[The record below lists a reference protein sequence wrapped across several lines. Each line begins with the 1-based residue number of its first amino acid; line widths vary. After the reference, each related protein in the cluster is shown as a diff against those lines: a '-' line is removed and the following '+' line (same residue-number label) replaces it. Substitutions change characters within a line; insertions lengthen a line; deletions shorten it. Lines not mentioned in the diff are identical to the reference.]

1 MKTTQKIL
9 TVLVTMVIALFFIAG
24 NSYSQAK
31 KPWDIPAAAKS
42 VKSPVNLKDA
52 NVISNGKDLW
62 AKNCKSCHGSKGLGD
77 GPKAASLK
85 TNPGDFTA
93 AAFQGQTDGELFFE
107 TSKGRDEMPA
117 YEKKIPEANDRWAL
131 VAYMRT
137 LKK

>member
-1 MKTTQKIL
+1 MKTTQRII
-9 TVLVTMVIALFFIAG
+9 TVLITTVIAIFFITG
-24 NSYSQAK
+24 NSFAQAK
-31 KPWDIPAAAKS
+31 KAWDIPAAAKS

-52 NVISNGKDLW
+52 GVINNGKDLW
-62 AKNCKSCHGSKGLGD
+62 AKHCKSCHGSKGLGD

-93 AAFQGQTDGELFFE
+93 STFQGQSDGDIFFE
-107 TSKGRDEMPA
+107 TSKGRDEMPS
-117 YEKKIPEANDRWAL
+117 YEKKIPEASDRWAL

>member
-1 MKTTQKIL
+1 MRTTQRIL
-9 TVLVTMVIALFFIAG
+9 TVLVTLVIAVFFIAG
-24 NSYSQAK
+24 NTYAQAK
-31 KPWDIPAAAKS
+31 KPWDIPAASKS

-52 NVISNGKDLW
+52 GIINNGKDLW

-85 TNPGDFTA
+85 TNPGDFTV
-93 AAFQGQTDGELFFE
+93 AAFQGQTDGEIFYE
-107 TSKGRDEMPA
+107 TSKGRDEMPG
-117 YEKKIPEANDRWAL
+117 YEKKGLEANDRWAL

>member
-1 MKTTQKIL
+1 MKTTQRII
-9 TVLVTMVIALFFIAG
+9 TVLITMVIAIFFITG
-24 NSYSQAK
+24 NSFAQAK
-31 KPWDIPAAAKS
+31 KAWDIPAAAKS

-52 NVISNGKDLW
+52 GVVNNGKDLW
-62 AKNCKSCHGSKGLGD
+62 AKHCKSCHGGKGLGD

-93 AAFQGQTDGELFFE
+93 AAFPGQSDGDIFFE
-107 TSKGRDEMPA
+107 TSKGRDEMPS